1 MSQSDNDVGAILKKI
16 TEKLDKVEQRVKRL
30 EFFVDSGEFETEQLQ
45 TAPEAPVSVK
55 NESVESRVGEYGLAW
70 LGTIV
75 LFLSISSLM
84 AYLYNNGYIVFS
96 SILGYSLSVFVF
108 VAVKYLRRTAPYLVL
123 LLTLIGHILIYYTT
137 LRLHYFSAQPLVSS
151 MFITLILLAGALGAQ
166 LYFSVHKK
174 SELLAGLTILLFLTT
189 AIISNSSH
197 IYLSIIS
204 LTAAIALYLF
214 VAHTWWRL
222 LLFTIILV
230 YSSHLIWLFN
240 NPIMGNP
247 FQPMT
252 AHQYNH
258 IYLALYGVLFSLPL
272 LVPRKER
279 FSRAIFPAIFLLNG
293 FVFFVLCAF
302 VILMFF
308 QEQYSEISLAISV
321 FCISFSILLKKKTDL
336 HFAPSF
342 YACFGFMALSLA
354 LKSLAGLPDVYP
366 LLMLQSLLVV
376 SMALWFRSRIIVVVN
391 SFLFL
396 FILLAYLLSS
406 PSANFTN
413 FTIVFTALATARIM
427 NWQKERLTLQ
437 TEMMRNINLVS
448 AFFMLLFSL
457 HHAAPSQHVTLAWA
471 GAASLYFIM
480 SIWLKNEKYRWMAIL
495 TLVAACIYLFTKGLA
510 IMGVGYSIVAFL
522 AIAIIS
528 ISASLFYTNQK
539 KKLNTGNQ

>member
-510 IMGVGYSIVAFL
+510 IMGVGYSIVVFL